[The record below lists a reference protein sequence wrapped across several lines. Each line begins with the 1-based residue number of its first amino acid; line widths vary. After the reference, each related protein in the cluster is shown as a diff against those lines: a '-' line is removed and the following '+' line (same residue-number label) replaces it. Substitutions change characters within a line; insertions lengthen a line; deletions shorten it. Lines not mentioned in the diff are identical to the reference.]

1 MFKSLA
7 ISETIS
13 KDILK
18 NNRFKEQVAGMKL
31 SQIEV
36 LRYKIQMIIKEY
48 NQIKFNNDTLNRQIE
63 FLELNQ
69 QTNNVQMLKQ
79 I

>member
-69 QTNNVQMLKQ
+69 
-79 I
+79 